1 MLMQYFEHC
10 SINCFLDI
18 VIIIYLNNE
27 LYSLWL
33 IIINYMHTF
42 TLSSGKI

>member
-1 MLMQYFEHC
+1 ML
-10 SINCFLDI
+10 INILNIVPLIAFLI

-27 LYSLWL
+27 LYSLIRL